1 MDEFNRNF
9 GKLFVNRYREGNH
22 RGPFIVLFALNEARA
37 LINEINEMICA
48 ASGGISATE
57 VENTDFN
64 NEFRRMEGKI
74 NYYKAKLRSC
84 REKYKSVETSIH
96 DARKRCS
103 QKGLFVLDDAG
114 QSEEE
119 NLHERLRDIHLSHDA
134 CVKKSNS
141 QKNPNET
148 IRANIGELTLQR
160 NTLMEELM
168 QLRRNADDNDRKLA
182 RVNAMITEQETVNSI
197 HRNFHRSTS
206 ALNQ

>member
-1 MDEFNRNF
+1 MDEFKRNF
-9 GKLFVNRYREGNH
+9 GKLLVNRYREGNR
-22 RGPFIVLFALNEARA
+22 RGPFIVSFALNEARA
-37 LINEINEMICA
+37 LISKINKMIRA

-57 VENTDFN
+57 VENTDLN
-64 NEFRRMEGKI
+64 NELRRMEGKI

-84 REKYKSVETSIH
+84 RERYKSVETNVH
-96 DARKRCS
+96 DARKRS
-103 QKGLFVLDDAG
+103 RKGSFVLDDAG

-134 CVKKSNS
+134 CVKKSDS

-182 RVNAMITEQETVNSI
+182 RVNAMITEQETESI
-197 HRNFHRSTS
+197 PFTATFIDRQAR
-206 ALNQ
+206 